1 MSSRVDSG
9 LVVPGLVFWRLVA
22 AIACLALAQPAF
34 AHEQSGV
41 GGGLVSGLLHP
52 LTGMD
57 HLIAMVAVGIW
68 GAQLG
73 APAIWVLP
81 ITFPLVMALGGVLG
95 VLRIPLPMPEMVIAL
110 SALVLGAAVAMRLR
124 LPFVAAAAIVAVFAV
139 FHGHAHGAELPGSAN
154 PLAYG
159 VGFVVAT
166 GLLHVCGITIGTLT
180 RWPAGERLIQGL
192 GVVIAALGCYF
203 LAQSLGA
210 TA

>member
-1 MSSRVDSG
+1 MMENGRTMSSRIVSG
-9 LVVPGLVFWRLVA
+9 LLVA
-22 AIACLALAQPAF
+22 IAALVLAQPAS
-34 AHEQSGV
+34 AHEQAGV
-41 GGGLVSGLLHP
+41 GGGLVRGLLHP
-52 LTGMD
+52 LSGMD

-81 ITFPLVMALGGVLG
+81 ITFPMVMAFGGVLG
-95 VLRIPLPMPEMVIAL
+95 VLKIPLPVPEVVIAL

-124 LPFVAAAAIVAVFAV
+124 LPFAAAVVVAVFAI
-139 FHGHAHGAELPGSAN
+139 FHGHAHGAELPTSAN

-166 GLLHVCGITIGTLT
+166 GLLHLCGIMIGTLT

-192 GVVIAALGCYF
+192 GVVIAALGGYF

-210 TA
+210 VA

>member
-1 MSSRVDSG
+1 VT
-9 LVVPGLVFWRLVA
+9 
-22 AIACLALAQPAF
+22 
-34 AHEQSGV
+34 
-41 GGGLVSGLLHP
+41 GGLASGLLHP

-57 HLIAMVAVGIW
+57 HLVAMVAVGIW

-73 APAIWVLP
+73 PPAIWVLP
-81 ITFPLVMALGGVLG
+81 ITFPLVMAIGGVLG
-95 VLRIPLPMPEMVIAL
+95 VLHIPLPMPEVVIAL

-124 LPFVAAAAIVAVFAV
+124 LPFAVAAVIVAVFAVFAV

-166 GLLHVCGITIGTLT
+166 GLLHLCGITIGTLT
-180 RWPAGERLIQGL
+180 RWPAGSRLIQGL
-192 GVVIAALGCYF
+192 GLVIASLGGYF

-210 TA
+210 MA

>member
-1 MSSRVDSG
+1 MTNHLRMFYRATPT
-9 LVVPGLVFWRLVA
+9 VVL
-22 AIACLALAQPAF
+22 AIAALIAAQPAF
-34 AHEQSGV
+34 AHEQVAV
-41 GGGLVSGLLHP
+41 GGGLVRGLLHP

-73 APAIWVLP
+73 APAIWLLP
-81 ITFPLVMALGGVLG
+81 ITFPLVMAFGGVLG
-95 VLRIPLPMPEMVIAL
+95 VLQIPLPMPEVVIAL
-110 SALVLGAAVAMRLR
+110 SALVLGVAVAMRLR
-124 LPFVAAAAIVAVFAV
+124 LPFAVAAVVVAVFAI
-139 FHGHAHGAELPGSAN
+139 FHGHAHGAELPRSAN

-166 GLLHVCGITIGTLT
+166 GLLHLCGITIGTLT

-192 GVVIAALGCYF
+192 GAVIAALGCYF

-210 TA
+210 VA

>member
-1 MSSRVDSG
+1 MTRNVRTMALRIFVCWPVAVAG
-9 LVVPGLVFWRLVA
+9 LILTS
-22 AIACLALAQPAF
+22 PAS
-34 AHEQSGV
+34 AHEQAGV

-57 HLIAMVAVGIW
+57 HLIAMVAVGLW

-81 ITFPLVMALGGVLG
+81 ITFPMVMALGGVLG
-95 VLRIPLPMPEMVIAL
+95 VLRIALPMPELAIAL
-110 SALVLGAAVAMRLR
+110 SALVLGVAIAMRLR

-139 FHGHAHGAELPGSAN
+139 FHGHAHGLELPHAVN

-159 VGFVVAT
+159 IGFVAST
-166 GLLHVCGITIGTLT
+166 GLLHLSGIMIGTLT
-180 RWPAGERLIQGL
+180 RWSAGELFVQSL
-192 GVVIAALGCYF
+192 GAVIALLGGYF

-210 TA
+210 VA